1 MDWGTRGWALVL
13 MVDEDAVLSLHTPLR
28 SPHFPIQGPSGHGHL
43 PRGSL
48 ELATGF
54 IMLVYK
60 LTSLQTTGFS

>member
-1 MDWGTRGWALVL
+1 MDWGSRGWALVL

-28 SPHFPIQGPSGHGHL
+28 SPRFPIQGPSGQGHL